1 MGIIALFRKDYM
13 ESMRTSLSSE
23 LGLTKPLA
31 AMQMTDAHQD
41 LALGISITLD
51 QLFSPAFPGQKAAK
65 PP

>member
-1 MGIIALFRKDYM
+1 M

-23 LGLTKPLA
+23 PGLTKPLA

-51 QLFSPAFPGQKAAK
+51 QIFSPAFPGQKAAK